1 MLTAENAP
9 LTEVFMLLYQVG
21 RVEGGKKC
29 VKILFLFQKNF
40 SK

>member
-21 RVEGGKKC
+21 RVEGGKKMC
-29 VKILFLFQKNF
+29 KNLVF
-40 SK
+40 VSKKL